1 MRHRPPLA
9 DPALHHP
16 NAMPKPSPRVRVHAP
31 ARLHLGFIDIS
42 GTFGRRFGSI
52 GVAIDDIATRLSLWP
67 SREPRAAGP
76 SAEKALAILEKIE
89 AALSLPGSATVEIES
104 AIPEHV
110 GLGSGT
116 QMALALGSAII
127 RAYGLP
133 LTPRD
138 LAPLIERGARSGIG
152 LASFE
157 QGGLIV
163 DGGRGPETLS
173 PPVVARLPVP
183 EDWRFILVF
192 DSRGQGLHG
201 KQEIDAFQTL
211 PPFPEQDAA
220 RLSHLILMQT
230 LPALAEQRLET
241 FGAGIAEIQRSVG
254 DYFAPAQGG
263 RFTSPGVA
271 AALDWLAT
279 QGAVGIGQSSWGPT
293 GFCLVAS
300 EPEARRLAAAA
311 ANRNIA
317 AHLDFRIARPRNR
330 GADVTLAIAA
340 PEPASLQA

>member
-1 MRHRPPLA
+1 
-9 DPALHHP
+9 
-16 NAMPKPSPRVRVHAP
+16 MPKPSPRIRVHAP

-52 GVAIDDIATRLSLWP
+52 GVAIEDISTRLNLWP
-67 SREPRAAGP
+67 SREPRVVGP
-76 SAEKALAILEKIE
+76 SAEKALAILEKLE

-116 QMALALGSAII
+116 QMALALGSALI

-163 DGGRGPETLS
+163 DGGRGPQTVS
-173 PPVVARLPVP
+173 PPVIARLPIP

-201 KQEIDAFQTL
+201 SQEIDAFRAL
-211 PPFPEQDAA
+211 PPFPEHEAA

-230 LPALAEQRLET
+230 LPALAENRLET
-241 FGAGIAEIQRSVG
+241 FGAGITEIQRSVG

-263 RFTSPGVA
+263 RFTSPDVA
-271 AALDWLAT
+271 AALQWLAT
-279 QGAVGIGQSSWGPT
+279 QGAVGVGQSSWGPT

-300 EPEARRLAAAA
+300 EREAQRLAAATGA
-311 ANRNIA
+311 PDIA
-317 AHLDFRIARPRNR
+317 AYLDFKIARPRNR
-330 GADVTLAIAA
+330 GADVTLAIPAA
-340 PEPASLQA
+340 EPDPAQA

>member
-1 MRHRPPLA
+1 
-9 DPALHHP
+9 
-16 NAMPKPSPRVRVHAP
+16 MPKPSSRVCVHAP

-52 GVAIDDIATRLSLWP
+52 GVAIEDIATRLSLWP
-67 SREPRAAGP
+67 SRLPRAFGP
-76 SAEKALAILEKIE
+76 SAEKALAILEKLE

-116 QMALALGSAII
+116 QMALALGSALI

-133 LTPRD
+133 LAPRD
-138 LAPLIERGARSGIG
+138 LAPRIERGARSGIG

-163 DGGRGPETLS
+163 DGGRGPETVS
-173 PPVVARLPVP
+173 PPVIARLPVP

-201 KQEIDAFQTL
+201 KQEVDAFRTL
-211 PPFPEQDAA
+211 PPFPEQEAA

-230 LPALAEQRLET
+230 LPALAERRIET

-271 AALDWLAT
+271 AALDWLGA

-300 EPEARRLAAAA
+300 EQEAQRLAAAA
-311 ANRNIA
+311 GALETA
-317 AHLDFRIARPRNR
+317 AYLDFKIARPRNR
-330 GADVTLAIAA
+330 GAEVMLAIPAA
-340 PEPASLQA
+340 EPDPVQA